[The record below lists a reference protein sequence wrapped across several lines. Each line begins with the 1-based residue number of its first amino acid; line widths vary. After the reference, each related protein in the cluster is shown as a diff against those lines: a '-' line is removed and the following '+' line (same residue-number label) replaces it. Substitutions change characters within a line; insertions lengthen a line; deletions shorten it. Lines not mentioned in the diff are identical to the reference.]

1 LPTDDYVT
9 QYNKN
14 TSDIDDYQNSGRFV
28 KSDGGNLRID
38 DAKGTIYTKF
48 GGSELSSNSSEDKEV
63 DMIDEEEK

>member
-1 LPTDDYVT
+1 MT

-28 KSDGGNLRID
+28 ESDGGNLRFD

-48 GGSELSSNSSEDKEV
+48 GGSELSSNS
-63 DMIDEEEK
+63 